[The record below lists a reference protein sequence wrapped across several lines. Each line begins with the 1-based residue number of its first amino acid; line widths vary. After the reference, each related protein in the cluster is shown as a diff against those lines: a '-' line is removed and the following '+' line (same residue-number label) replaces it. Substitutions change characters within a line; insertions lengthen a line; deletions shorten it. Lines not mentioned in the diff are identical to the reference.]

1 LNVQLIDT
9 ESGAHMWA
17 ERFDVD
23 LGSSA
28 DARNE
33 LTGRLVCILSAKL
46 TEDVNRRIETVPPQD
61 WTPYDL
67 VMQGRALASRPFSA
81 ANRYDAMSCFEQ
93 ALDRAPGAAGARIG
107 MAGVGNILDRWS
119 QSSEHDE
126 ARAEQLLIEILR
138 DDDDSPEAHTY
149 MGMLRRV
156 QGRLSDARIEL
167 EIAIGLAPN
176 NVGAIGQFGIVLAH
190 LGQPEAT
197 IPQIER
203 CLRLAPHDRNTPGN
217 HAFLGFAS

>member
-1 LNVQLIDT
+1 MLAMNLP
-9 ESGAHMWA
+9 
-17 ERFDVD
+17 
-23 LGSSA
+23 A
-28 DARNE
+28 DW
-33 LTGRLVCILSAKL
+33 CIPSAKL

-67 VMQGRALASRPFSA
+67 VMQGRALASRPFSG

-93 ALDRAPGAAGARIG
+93 ALDRAPGAVVARNW
-107 MAGVGNILDRWS
+107 MAGVLISNILDRWS

-203 CLRLAPHDRNTPGN
+203 CLRPT
-217 HAFLGFAS
+217 